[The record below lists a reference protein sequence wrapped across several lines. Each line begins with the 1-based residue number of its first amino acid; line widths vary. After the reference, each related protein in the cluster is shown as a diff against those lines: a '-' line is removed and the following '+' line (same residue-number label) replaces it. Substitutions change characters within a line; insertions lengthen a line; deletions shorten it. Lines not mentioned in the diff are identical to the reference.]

1 MSSAEDLES
10 ATAADP
16 HDRSPTRAA
25 DRAERPGLDV
35 DPDLVARAAAAARA
49 FAALRRTAVPSTATG
64 DPGADEPGDAPDPG
78 GAPDPSGAPD
88 AVGDRAGDHPALDAP
103 ADGWGRNGRL
113 PLRPDAVLR
122 HRRLAGNGLN
132 GSRPADQFDVDPEGP
147 VHVSPP
153 PATPPVAPPPPATG
167 ARPAAP
173 PHPAAS
179 SAPAHTSGHAPG
191 IDRYLLDVGAVAIAA
206 GAFVSPLAW
215 LAVVATATAVGV
227 VVRSLADHGMHLG
240 PLLRRSV
247 RRVLSWLRPRSAVWF
262 PVLVA
267 RTALLAIIIPAV
279 TCAIWWIVQHG
290 TPGALAAARSGAWA
304 HGARTGAAIVC
315 FMLVTGVGDARQ
327 RRADQV
333 RRMAAALSTGAVAA
347 VAVAALVAAAL
358 VVTALPRAD
367 AVRLGPGGLGWIPA
381 RLRDNV
387 DRERDEIVSAELHA
401 TTGCLSDAQDVTWQ
415 ASYTAR
421 NPIDAP
427 DVARLS
433 VDEGVPTPGDLTTAA
448 AAAHNQLAPWI
459 ATIELRVGDGPP
471 VVIDRTRLSTGR
483 PLVDPSALVAAA
495 EPGTAVMAAG
505 SRAFDEGTALACA
518 TAPVP

>member
-1 MSSAEDLES
+1 
-10 ATAADP
+10 
-16 HDRSPTRAA
+16 
-25 DRAERPGLDV
+25 
-35 DPDLVARAAAAARA
+35 
-49 FAALRRTAVPSTATG
+49 
-64 DPGADEPGDAPDPG
+64 
-78 GAPDPSGAPD
+78 
-88 AVGDRAGDHPALDAP
+88 
-103 ADGWGRNGRL
+103 
-113 PLRPDAVLR
+113 
-122 HRRLAGNGLN
+122 
-132 GSRPADQFDVDPEGP
+132 
-147 VHVSPP
+147 
-153 PATPPVAPPPPATG
+153 
-167 ARPAAP
+167 
-173 PHPAAS
+173 
-179 SAPAHTSGHAPG
+179 
-191 IDRYLLDVGAVAIAA
+191 
-206 GAFVSPLAW
+206 
-215 LAVVATATAVGV
+215 VVATAAAAGV

-240 PLLRRSV
+240 ALLRRSV
-247 RRVLSWLRPRSAVWF
+247 RRVLSWLRPRSAIWF

-267 RTALLAIIIPAV
+267 RTLLLAVIIPAV

-333 RRMAAALSTGAVAA
+333 RRMASSLSTGAVGA
-347 VAVAALVAAAL
+347 VAVAALVAATL

-381 RLRDNV
+381 RLRDNI
-387 DRERDEIVSAELHA
+387 DRERDEIVSAELHS

-415 ASYTAR
+415 ASYSAR

-433 VDEGVPTPGDLTTAA
+433 VDDGVPTPGDLITAA

-459 ATIELRVGDGPP
+459 ATIEIRVGDGPP
-471 VVIDRTRLSTGR
+471 VVVDRTRLSTGR

-495 EPGTAVMAAG
+495 EPGAPVMAAG